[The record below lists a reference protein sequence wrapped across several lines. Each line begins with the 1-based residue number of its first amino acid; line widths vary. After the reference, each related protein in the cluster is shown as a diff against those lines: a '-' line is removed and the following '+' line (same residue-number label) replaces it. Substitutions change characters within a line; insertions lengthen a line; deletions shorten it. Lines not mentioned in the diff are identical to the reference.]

1 VEAKLM
7 RIGLLSDTHDRLP
20 AIDALVREFLAREVS
35 FVLHAGDFCAPFSL
49 RPFLA
54 HNVALAGVFGIND
67 GDHAGLR
74 VAAAQGM
81 GVEIFEAPHSLVLGE
96 RKLLLV
102 HELGDALDGSILA
115 HDVVVHGHA
124 HLASTA
130 TREQTLLVNPGEA
143 CGWLHGT
150 PSAAI
155 LDLDSLTVESI
166 TLPSAE
172 WTR

>member
-1 VEAKLM
+1 M

-20 AIDALVREFLAREVS
+20 AIEALVREFVTREVS

-49 RPFLA
+49 RPFIA
-54 HNVALAGVFGIND
+54 HNLALAGVFGVND

-74 VAAAQGM
+74 LAAAKGM
-81 GVEIFEAPHSLVLGE
+81 GMEIFEAPHSLVLGDK
-96 RKLLLV
+96 KLLLV
-102 HELGDALDGSILA
+102 HELGEALDGSILA
-115 HDVVVHGHA
+115 HDIVVHGQA
-124 HLASTA
+124 HVASTA

-155 LDLDSLTVESI
+155 LDLETLKVESI
-166 TLPSAE
+166 TLPAAE

>member
-1 VEAKLM
+1 M
-7 RIGLLSDTHDRLP
+7 RIGLLADSHDRVP
-20 AIDALVREFLAREVS
+20 AIEALVREFLAREVA

-49 RPFLA
+49 RPFID
-54 HNVALAGVFGIND
+54 HNVPLAGVFGMND

-74 VAAAQGM
+74 VAAGHGM

-96 RKLLLV
+96 KKLLLV
-102 HELGDALDGSILA
+102 HELGEALDGSILA

-155 LDLDSLTVESI
+155 LDLTTLTVESI
-166 TLPSAE
+166 TLPAAE

>member
-1 VEAKLM
+1 M
-7 RIGLLSDTHDRLP
+7 RIGLLADTHDRVP
-20 AIDALVREFLAREVS
+20 AVDALVQAFLAREVS

-49 RPFLA
+49 QPFID
-54 HNVALAGVFGIND
+54 HNVALAGVFGVND

-74 VAAAQGM
+74 VAAAKGM
-81 GVEIFEAPHSLVLGE
+81 GMEIFEAPHSLVLGE
-96 RKLLLV
+96 KKVLLV

-115 HDVVVHGHA
+115 HDIVVHGHA

-155 LDLDSLTVESI
+155 LDLETLAVESI
-166 TLPSAE
+166 TLPAAE
-172 WTR
+172 WAR